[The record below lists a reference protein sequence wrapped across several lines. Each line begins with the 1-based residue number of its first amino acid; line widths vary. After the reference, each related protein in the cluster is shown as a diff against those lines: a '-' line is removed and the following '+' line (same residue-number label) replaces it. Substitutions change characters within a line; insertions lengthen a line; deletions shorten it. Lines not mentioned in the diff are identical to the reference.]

1 MTVTGAVVR
10 GGRRGGG
17 QVMSDQQVEAL
28 GITTKG
34 SARIVKGYSFGPV
47 SLHRNMTQGAIH
59 EELGSVQLAAS
70 DFRNLESLIWNH
82 SSPGTLRI
90 VLTSPAGSERF
101 TSYQGIEDAERLRE
115 MHLTAYDI
123 DLSTTEGHLSI
134 TGNGL
139 SGDYHYLTIEG
150 DEEWVDE
157 LRDEILSFYKERENR
172 LRTIFSSDLIEA
184 LTIFAAVFL
193 GTVTPRFLPSL
204 MLHIPVTLLDIYY
217 FVILSTIVLS
227 LVFRS
232 KTYPYVKITIGPK
245 KDYQF
250 DIVAVTKYALLSMI
264 IVILLDTIGGIFDPT
279 RSCLILPC

>member
-1 MTVTGAVVR
+1 
-10 GGRRGGG
+10 
-17 QVMSDQQVEAL
+17 
-28 GITTKG
+28 
-34 SARIVKGYSFGPV
+34 
-47 SLHRNMTQGAIH
+47 MTQGAIH
-59 EELGSVQLAAS
+59 EELGSVQLKAS
-70 DFRNLESLIWNH
+70 DFRNLESVIWDH
-82 SSPGTLRI
+82 SSPGTLGI

-101 TSYQGIEDAERLRE
+101 TSSQEIEDAERLRE

-123 DLSTTEGHLSI
+123 DLNTTEGHLSI

-139 SGDYHYLTIEG
+139 NGDYHYLTIEG
-150 DEEWVDE
+150 DEEWVDK
-157 LRDEILSFYKERENR
+157 LRDEIVSFYKDRENR
-172 LRTIFSSDLIEA
+172 LRTIFSGDLIEA

-232 KTYPYVKITIGPK
+232 KTYPFVKITIGPK
-245 KDYQF
+245 RNYQF
-250 DIVAVTKYALLSMI
+250 DTVAVAKYALFSMV
-264 IVILLDTIGGIFDPT
+264 IVTLLDTIGGIFDPT